1 MVDVRKRDGSLEGF
15 DANKLEIS
23 LLNARATGV
32 DTAEVSEFISSRAR
46 EGIPTSEIKTLV
58 TNELK
63 RLDKD
68 AARRYHE
75 HHGLVKA

>member
-1 MVDVRKRDGSLEGF
+1 MIHVRKRSGSLEEF

-23 LLNARATGV
+23 ILNARATGV

-58 TNELK
+58 TNELR
-63 RLDKD
+63 RLDKE
-68 AARRYHE
+68 AARRYQE
-75 HHGLVKA
+75 HHSVVTA